1 MAQSASVTKV
11 RILKIIVLTISITKK
26 KGKRLFKKFLKG
38 ITLLLNL
45 RLVKIKV
52 NITKGANVK
61 PQIAKRNI
69 VNVLREELAVILI
82 NVNVKIAKMV
92 NATTMHTSNL
102 KISKIYTVVQL
113 TKMKLCNKKRKKFLM
128 NCLVTKN

>member
-1 MAQSASVTKV
+1 M
-11 RILKIIVLTISITKK
+11 
-26 KGKRLFKKFLKG
+26 
-38 ITLLLNL
+38 NL

-69 VNVLREELAVILI
+69 VNVLREELAVIQI

-92 NATTMHTSNL
+92 KATTMHTSNL

-113 TKMKLCNKKRKKFLM
+113 TKMRLCNKKRKKFLM
-128 NCLVTKN
+128 ICIVTKN

>member
-11 RILKIIVLTISITKK
+11 RILKIIVLTTLITKM

-69 VNVLREELAVILI
+69 ANVSKTEFCANQI
-82 NVNVKIAKMV
+82 NVNVAIAKI
-92 NATTMHTSNL
+92 L
-102 KISKIYTVVQL
+102 R
-113 TKMKLCNKKRKKFLM
+113 KRLREEWAQMTF
-128 NCLVTKN
+128 